1 MPALTFS
8 PCDTFFPD
16 MQDGVKVEFEDD
28 LPFELFALRIPSAWL
43 HRLPDILERVIES
56 GRAKQMRHVLR

>member
-1 MPALTFS
+1 
-8 PCDTFFPD
+8 
-16 MQDGVKVEFEDD
+16 MQDGVKVEFEDE

-43 HRLPDILERVIES
+43 HRLPNILERVIES